1 MNAGHTQD
9 SHPPDPSQS
18 HIEHTPRSLPPRPD
32 LEPAEHEEGG
42 INPTFSY
49 RSWFDNRNVFYTPI
63 LIGEAADTA
72 FATRFRQVISDPRVP
87 EPSHLLRV
95 NYANNE
101 TLMALGESGAAWPSQ
116 SRARFLIEASL
127 KYISRCYC
135 IVHPGTVIEQLTQI
149 FLDPT
154 WGGSVLRCKFW
165 ALFAIGELYAAKV
178 AFIQGYPGMAYF
190 AQASK
195 MLGFFEERPGMDSIE
210 TFLLLAC
217 GLSLSLFN
225 LLLIVIK
232 PIYSLALN
240 RRYSAYILSGTAM
253 RSTIITGLHLNI
265 SDSQLSDPSAREHR
279 KRLFWSAYIFDR
291 MWGANLGHLAAIQD
305 DEIEIDLPSK
315 KSLSDQA
322 ANSDSASD
330 VSDCE
335 YQRASV
341 KLACHFTSVIRSVYS
356 LRRPHQDRQFSTR
369 VHHSLQDL
377 QAWVDQLSP
386 SLQLDKSSEGPN
398 DLKVVSLHLSFH
410 QVCIYLVPPS
420 LHLHLDPS
428 THSSAVRDSR
438 NPSNSTT
445 HVAGPGCGLAG
456 R

>member
-1 MNAGHTQD
+1 MWRYGIVLMDCSFINGLFEEIDRLKGQVNAGHTQD

-32 LEPAEHEEGG
+32 LEPAEHEERG

-49 RSWFDNRNVFYTPI
+49 RPWFDNRNVFHTPI

-149 FLDPT
+149 FLDST
-154 WGGSVLRCKFW
+154 WGGPVLRCKFW

-178 AFIQGYPGMAYF
+178 ASIQGYPGMAYF

-210 TFLLLAC
+210 TFLLLVC
-217 GLSLSLFN
+217 GLSLSL
-225 LLLIVIK
+225 I
-232 PIYSLALN
+232 
-240 RRYSAYILSGTAM
+240 
-253 RSTIITGLHLNI
+253 
-265 SDSQLSDPSAREHR
+265 
-279 KRLFWSAYIFDR
+279 
-291 MWGANLGHLAAIQD
+291 
-305 DEIEIDLPSK
+305 
-315 KSLSDQA
+315 
-322 ANSDSASD
+322 
-330 VSDCE
+330 C
-335 YQRASV
+335 
-341 KLACHFTSVIRSVYS
+341 C
-356 LRRPHQDRQFSTR
+356 
-369 VHHSLQDL
+369 
-377 QAWVDQLSP
+377 
-386 SLQLDKSSEGPN
+386 
-398 DLKVVSLHLSFH
+398 
-410 QVCIYLVPPS
+410 
-420 LHLHLDPS
+420 
-428 THSSAVRDSR
+428 
-438 NPSNSTT
+438 
-445 HVAGPGCGLAG
+445 
-456 R
+456 